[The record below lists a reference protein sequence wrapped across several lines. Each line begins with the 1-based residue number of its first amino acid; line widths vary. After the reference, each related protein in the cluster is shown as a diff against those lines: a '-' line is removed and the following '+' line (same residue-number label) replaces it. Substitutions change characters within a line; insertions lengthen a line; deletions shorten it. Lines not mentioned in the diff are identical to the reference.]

1 LAVLCP
7 QLVAAS
13 RRPQTVSDATSRCS
27 GSTATT
33 ADGCHRRGQTTP
45 AIIAAVARKR

>member
-1 LAVLCP
+1 VLRP

-13 RRPQTVSDATSRCS
+13 RRPQTVPDTAARCS
-27 GSTATT
+27 SSTATA

-45 AIIAAVARKR
+45 ATVAAVARKR